1 MASQVASVR
10 GPVAHHPPFFTDVH
24 SYLQNMM
31 GELSRMRETLDSNEA
46 TNQQICDDLQ
56 KDINVEVSD
65 TREALNRFR
74 YEFDEVVHKRVE
86 SIVDSL
92 EELEQARK
100 FKDRHQQLQI
110 NTQET
115 EFQKL
120 IVSLGG
126 CNVTWQSFKK
136 NSSDRAN
143 IVAQRESAEQSRAE
157 NTQSTHE
164 LSVDSIGSGSG
175 PGIRAA
181 RRIVLAADAQQLE
194 KSQADFEIYTLAET
208 IRSRMKGSSQFLGG
222 TSWER
227 MFSEHD
233 TDKSG
238 RMNFQEFRVMCRVKL
253 KLLEPDRLLRLVF
266 ESLDI
271 TGVGEI
277 SIEDMI
283 LFVADPSER
292 MRRRLNQAVLE
303 TGGTLNRLLIESNRD
318 RNSVLNFT
326 DFATMCR
333 DKLKMLD
340 SNIHLRAIFQSIDT
354 DRSGEITAR
363 ELINWASGSGAAF
376 RD

>member
-1 MASQVASVR
+1 
-10 GPVAHHPPFFTDVH
+10 
-24 SYLQNMM
+24 
-31 GELSRMRETLDSNEA
+31 MRETLDSNEA
-46 TNQQICDDLQ
+46 TNQLLCDEIQ

-110 NTQET
+110 NTVDTQ
-115 EFQKL
+115 FHKL
-120 IVSLGG
+120 VDSLGG
-126 CNVTWQSFKK
+126 CNSTWQNFKR
-136 NSSDRAN
+136 NSADREN
-143 IVAQRESAEQSRAE
+143 IVAQRHQETSSVE

-164 LSVDSIGSGSG
+164 QSIDSIGADSARG
-175 PGIRAA
+175 PRQA
-181 RRIVLAADAQQLE
+181 RRIVLASESQDLQ
-194 KSQADFEIYTLAET
+194 KTQADYELYTLAET
-208 IRSRMKGSSQFLGG
+208 IRARMKGSSQFLGG
-222 TSWER
+222 TDWER
-227 MFSEHD
+227 LFTEHD

-238 RMNFQEFRVMCRVKL
+238 RIDFQEFRVMCRVKL
-253 KLLEPDRLLRLVF
+253 KLVEPDRLLRLIF
-266 ESLDI
+266 ESLDV

-283 LFVADPSER
+283 NFVADPSER

-303 TGGTLNRLLIESNRD
+303 TGGTLNRLLNESGRE

-326 DFATMCR
+326 EFAGMCR

-354 DRSGEITAR
+354 DKSGEITAR
-363 ELINWASGSGAAF
+363 ELINWASGNGGRS
-376 RD
+376 